1 LTRAGIPRIVGLE
14 ALQIKRFKPLG
25 TGRPAREELQVTS
38 SSIGVAVIGAGM
50 AGRAHAAGYRSAP
63 TLYDAGL
70 PEVRLVAVADVNAAF
85 AADTARRFGYR
96 RTEPGWEAVA
106 AAPDVDVV
114 SVVVANP
121 LHRKLVEG
129 LLAAGKHVLCE
140 KPMAPTVEDAQ
151 AMVAA
156 ARGAGRETG
165 IGFTF
170 RRSPAITAIR
180 DRVAQGGIGAPLHF
194 NGHYWCDYAC
204 DPRAPMSWRY
214 KGGPG
219 SGALS
224 DIGSHLLDLAEFVCG
239 PIQSVRGAVLSTFVT
254 ERALP
259 LGAAVGHAAAE
270 VSDVTEP
277 VENEDLVTL
286 TTTFASGATGTLS
299 ASRAAYG
306 LANSLGFELFTE
318 SGAATFD
325 LARAGEFGFIDP
337 TPAGHTQGYRQVL
350 VGPAHPYLTK
360 GLPMDFPGV
369 GYGQNDLFAFQ
380 ARAFLEQV
388 AGLDGLP
395 RVASFEE
402 GLHNMRLLE
411 AVVASAESGGGD
423 VVVDPPAAGPVG
435 KDRP

>member
-1 LTRAGIPRIVGLE
+1 V
-14 ALQIKRFKPLG
+14 
-25 TGRPAREELQVTS
+25 TG

-50 AGRAHAAGYRSAP
+50 AGRSHAAGYRSAS
-63 TLYDAGL
+63 TLYGEGL
-70 PEVRLVAVADVNAAF
+70 PEVRLVAVADVNQAF
-85 AADTARRFGYR
+85 AADTARRFGYQR
-96 RTEPGWEAVA
+96 AEGGWEAVA
-106 AAPDVDVV
+106 EADDIDVV

-121 LHRKLVEG
+121 LHRRIVEG

-140 KPMAPTVEDAQ
+140 KPMAPSTEDAE

-156 ARGAGRETG
+156 AEASGRETG
-165 IGFTF
+165 VGFVF
-170 RRSPAITAIR
+170 RRSPAIAAVRDQLASGAIGR
-180 DRVAQGGIGAPLHF
+180 PLHF
-194 NGHYWCDYAC
+194 NGHYWCDYAV

-224 DIGSHLLDLAEFVCG
+224 DIGSHLLDLAEFLCG
-239 PIQSVRGAVLSTFVT
+239 PIRSVRGAALPTVIG

-270 VSDVTEP
+270 LSDQTEP
-277 VENEDLVTL
+277 VENEDLATF
-286 TTTFASGATGTLS
+286 TASFASGATGTLS
-299 ASRAAYG
+299 ASRVAYG
-306 LANSLGFELFTE
+306 LANSLGFEVFTA

-337 TPAGHTQGYRQVL
+337 APAGPTQGYRQVL
-350 VGPAHPYLTK
+350 VGPAHPYLTG

-388 AGLDGLP
+388 AGIERLP
-395 RVASFEE
+395 ACPSFEE
-402 GLHNMRLLE
+402 GLRNLRLLE
-411 AVVASAESGGGD
+411 AVVASATGGGAE
-423 VVVDPPAAGPVG
+423 VEVAA
-435 KDRP
+435 